1 MVKLTT
7 EDAMRW
13 MEENMGQEVTS
24 ILKSYGERYSGVQDY
39 FFALMADFAN
49 EKMENNDDRAS
60 N

>member
-7 EDAMRW
+7 EDAMSW

-24 ILKSYGERYSGVQDY
+24 ILKSYGERYYGMPDY

-49 EKMENNDDRAS
+49 EKMENNEAEGKE
-60 N
+60 